1 MSTLALVFGCGA
13 IGGVFL
19 FFICERSGL
28 LDKWFR

>member
-1 MSTLALVFGCGA
+1 MSTLQFFCACGA
-13 IGGVFL
+13 IGGVIL